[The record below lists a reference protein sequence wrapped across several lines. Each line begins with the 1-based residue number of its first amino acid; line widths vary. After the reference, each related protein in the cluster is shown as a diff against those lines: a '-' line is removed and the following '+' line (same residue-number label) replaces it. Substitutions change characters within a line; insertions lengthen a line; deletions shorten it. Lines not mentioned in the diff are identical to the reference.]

1 MSTNGQ
7 SSETDFLYT
16 LASNG
21 RFDRIADYV
30 ASNEALAVRY
40 GAAGILTEFAGDL
53 KTAATTEL
61 RKKLINAVLEEPD
74 DRVRA
79 RVVEALLYIDES
91 ILDTLVTKIA
101 ADREPT
107 PTDSPHPLLLVEW
120 LGSDSVEL
128 RLLAVA
134 GLGDVGTPSMIP
146 KLSSACSDTDR
157 RVRERALKE
166 LGRIGNPRCVEEVA
180 DCLDSDIASIRHEAA
195 KTLGEIN
202 TRGAIDRLRPA
213 ARRDEDDELRRIALD
228 QLGAFPSSDVINTLS
243 DGVTDENPEIQHAAA
258 SSLMEL
264 ISSASFEE
272 SHTIREEVAEE
283 VEALD
288 ADVIP
293 AFVTLFTDTHRTTIR
308 RNTAWLLGRIGDSQE
323 EVVDH
328 LLDALSDDDF
338 TTSQIAASSLARI
351 GGRDI
356 KDRLEKFIENHPEGS
371 GPRTRAEFVLTQITE
386 GEGGLVLE
394 RTVEYIHVSEPDDYT
409 RQKRAET
416 DPAVD
421 EIGSADTTGEG
432 ATEEPETAAEETE
445 EPETAAEETETATAE
460 TESG

>member
-1 MSTNGQ
+1 MSNNAQ

-213 ARRDEDDELRRIALD
+213 GRRDEDDELRRIALD
-228 QLGAFPSSDVINTLS
+228 QLGTFPSSDVINTLS
-243 DGVTDENPEIQHAAA
+243 DGVTDENPEIQQAAA

-283 VEALD
+283 IEALD
-288 ADVIP
+288 EDVVP
-293 AFVTLFTDTHRTTIR
+293 AFVTLFTDTHRQRSVETPPGYWVGSAITGRRSSTTCWMR
-308 RNTAWLLGRIGDSQE
+308 CRT
-323 EVVDH
+323 
-328 LLDALSDDDF
+328 
-338 TTSQIAASSLARI
+338 TTSR
-351 GGRDI
+351 R
-356 KDRLEKFIENHPEGS
+356 
-371 GPRTRAEFVLTQITE
+371 PRSPPP
-386 GEGGLVLE
+386 
-394 RTVEYIHVSEPDDYT
+394 VSP
-409 RQKRAET
+409 
-416 DPAVD
+416 
-421 EIGSADTTGEG
+421 GSAAGISKTGSKSSSRITPKG
-432 ATEEPETAAEETE
+432 RGHGHVL
-445 EPETAAEETETATAE
+445 
-460 TESG
+460 SSS